1 MTKHTL
7 ESICVFGRVKFIW
20 WRAILTRR
28 SELKEL
34 TLPPEG
40 PVLWRQ
46 ATAPRLWQ
54 HRPLAS
60 HWDKLPGTPD
70 CPQLGN
76 MPLSKNLM
84 QITLNSVRQ
93 KTKIYAGKSTSPTVG
108 YTANLWQG
116 NELNPYLLALLGHKD
131 NSLYFCIVHGNFLFI
146 SSIATC

>member
-20 WRAILTRR
+20 CWAILTRR
-28 SELKEL
+28 SELKKL

-40 PVLWRQ
+40 PALWGQ

-60 HWDKLPGTPD
+60 HWDKLPGTPG

-76 MPLSKNLM
+76 VLLSKNLM
-84 QITLNSVRQ
+84 QITPSSVRQ
-93 KTKIYAGKSTSPTVG
+93 KTKIYAGKSISPIVG
-108 YTANLWQG
+108 YTANLWQA
-116 NELNPYLLALLGHKD
+116 NESKPYLLTLLGHKD
-131 NSLYFCIVHGNFLFI
+131 NSLYFYIVHGNFLFI
-146 SSIATC
+146 SSTATC